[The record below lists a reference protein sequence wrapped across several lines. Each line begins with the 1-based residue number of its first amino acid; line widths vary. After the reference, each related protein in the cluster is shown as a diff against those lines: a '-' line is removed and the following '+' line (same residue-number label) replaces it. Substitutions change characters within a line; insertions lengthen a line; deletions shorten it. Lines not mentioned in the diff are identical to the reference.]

1 MRFAVLT
8 ALVFVGT
15 CSFGQSY
22 RFVRVAGESMPRPDG
37 AGPFGV
43 GGELRPSI
51 EGDYVVFR
59 DPGFFGSV
67 KKQAIWSYNLAD
79 GSFIRLVDQETP
91 APGGTGN
98 FSEFFYD
105 SQPILKNGYVT
116 FLARDDKPLPY
127 NQGIYTVPVTG
138 GPIQL
143 VANYNTPDPSGGNF
157 INFDMAGKPFG
168 GFYVADPP
176 PMPPDADPET
186 YTPGPGR
193 IVFWA
198 RNPQNVFGLYS
209 ALPDG
214 SELSVIADVL
224 RPYRPKSVFPVSIF
238 GNGVASGDTAVFQG
252 QTAFDPSTGFN
263 ALYSSPVTGPT
274 GLTED
279 GSPDYVEILTHE
291 TPLPGNP
298 NPDKFHTRINLP
310 SLQMEGDRIA
320 FVADDSNSKYRGIFT
335 ISMHGGEITPVV
347 TGETELEGLGTVE
360 AVNGSFNGL
369 TLNHGR
375 ILFKAVDTTPGFPG
389 NHGLFVWNPEDGTHK
404 RVVGTGDKIDD
415 DTVNV
420 VLHPA
425 CASMSGGRIVFVA
438 WFRTQGA
445 AVYVAV
451 PEEE

>member
-1 MRFAVLT
+1 MRFATAALGTIVLLLT
-8 ALVFVGT
+8 TPG
-15 CSFGQSY
+15 FGQHY
-22 RFVRVAGESMPRPDG
+22 RFVRIAGESMPRPDG

-51 EGDYVVFR
+51 EGDFVVFR

-143 VANYNTPDPSGGNF
+143 VVNYNTPDPSGGGNF
-157 INFDMAGKPFG
+157 VNFDMAGKPFG
-168 GFYVADPP
+168 GFHVSDPP
-176 PMPPDADPET
+176 SAESPWRVIFW
-186 YTPGPGR
+186 GR
-193 IVFWA
+193 NA
-198 RNPQNVFGLYS
+198 ENVFGQYS

-214 SELSVIADVL
+214 SEMAVIADVL
-224 RPYRPKSVFPVSIF
+224 RPFRPKSVFPVSIF

-274 GLTED
+274 GLLED

-298 NPDKFHTRINLP
+298 SQDKFHTRINLP
-310 SLQMEGDRIA
+310 SLQMEWDRIA
-320 FVADDSNSKYRGIFT
+320 FAADDSNSKYRGIFT
-335 ISMHGGEITPVV
+335 ISMHGGDITPVV
-347 TGETELEGLGTVE
+347 TSETQLEGLGTIE

-369 TLNHGR
+369 TLNQGR

-389 NHGLFVWNPEDGTHK
+389 NHGLYVWNPEDGTHK
-404 RVVGTGDKIDD
+404 RVVGTGDQIDD
-415 DTVNV
+415 DTVSV

-425 CASMSGGRIVFVA
+425 TASMSGGRIVFVG

-445 AVYVAV
+445 AVYVAI
-451 PEEE
+451 PEE